1 MTKRQYIPIDL
12 EEVRQRVSQGENSRA
27 IAAEVGASSAAVYRL
42 CDRAGIPIRGRRVP
56 NRTHESIDTA
66 IADMRPTEALEYVL
80 EAFKQQTGQDD
91 ETLDYAVSLGLTP
104 CEAMVFGMLYRS
116 LGHMVMASRLVSFLD
131 ASQPGKED
139 RDTPVLL
146 RVYIRRL
153 RSKLEGK
160 YTIQT
165 AYSLGYM
172 MVPA

>member
-1 MTKRQYIPIDL
+1 MTKRQYIAVDL
-12 EEVRQRVSQGENSRA
+12 AEVRQRVADGADSRV
-27 IAAEVGASSAAVYRL
+27 IAAEVGSSPAAVYRL
-42 CDRAGIPIRGRRVP
+42 CDKAGIPIRGRKVRQ
-56 NRTHESIDTA
+56 HQSIDSA
-66 IADMRPTEALEYVL
+66 IADMRPTEALAYVL

-116 LGHMVMASRLVSFLD
+116 LGHMVMAPRLVSFLD

-160 YTIQT
+160 YTIHT
-165 AYSLGYM
+165 AYGHGYM